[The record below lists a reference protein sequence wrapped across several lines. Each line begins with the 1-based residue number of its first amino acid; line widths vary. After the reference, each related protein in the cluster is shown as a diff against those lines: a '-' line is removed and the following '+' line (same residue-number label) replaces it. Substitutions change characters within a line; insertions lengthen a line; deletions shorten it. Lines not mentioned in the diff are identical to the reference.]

1 MYLIVGVEDDGKVL
15 EDLLDQVR
23 EGAADR
29 HAANTMLPDSLLPV
43 AVLALAV
50 HSFYVQEKLSF
61 FTIATPS
68 SPTSL

>member
-29 HAANTMLPDSLLPV
+29 HAANTMLPDSLLPA

-50 HSFYVQEKLSF
+50 HSFYGQSVQEKL
-61 FTIATPS
+61 
-68 SPTSL
+68 